1 MTQTGTIGTESTDC
15 VGVHRSIL
23 SLRTENFDKVI
34 VTYYQDP
41 SIDNRVENDVWGPV
55 QGLIRC

>member
-1 MTQTGTIGTESTDC
+1 MTQTGTNGTESTDG

-23 SLRTENFDKVI
+23 SLRTENFDKG

-41 SIDNRVENDVWGPV
+41 SIDNRVEVDVWGPV
-55 QGLIRC
+55 QGLIKC